1 MIVGNWKFER
11 ETSDS
16 SNKEVGNGMA
26 KTDQSEGNIKFGNSD
41 QNQLKKCNL
50 RSRKANDILVITNLM
65 MMILNVM
72 RQMNGTQIMYKKMN
86 IMKK

>member
-41 QNQLKKCNL
+41 QIN
-50 RSRKANDILVITNLM
+50 
-65 MMILNVM
+65 
-72 RQMNGTQIMYKKMN
+72 
-86 IMKK
+86 